1 MSIRLN
7 TVSRLAASIGAAAL
21 MFVVVGCGAPEEGD
35 GTFGTESF
43 QCASI
48 RTWAPK
54 EAYTLGEQVQFE
66 GGVFKCV
73 QAHTAFD
80 PGWTPKVVASLWKSL
95 GTCADAGT
103 GQQPPVTQPP
113 VTQPPVTQPPVT
125 QPPVVQPPTGGNGG
139 QCVGG
144 PKFDPSGAKNVGN
157 GKGQQFIGG
166 QCLSTADCASGC
178 CAFPCGICSGPG
190 AQFQAGKQGCGF
202 PNGK

>member
-1 MSIRLN
+1 MSSRLN
-7 TVSRLAASIGAAAL
+7 IAPRLAVSIGAAAL
-21 MFVVVGCGAPEEGD
+21 MFVVGCGAPEEGD
-35 GTFGTESF
+35 GEVGIESVS
-43 QCASI
+43 CTSI
-48 RTWAPK
+48 RDWKVGDSYQA
-54 EAYTLGEQVQFE
+54 GEQAQFE
-66 GGVFKCV
+66 GAVFKCV
-73 QAHTAFD
+73 QSHKVLDA
-80 PGWTPKVVASLWKSL
+80 GWTPKVVAALWTKV
-95 GTCADAGT
+95 GICDAG
-103 GQQPPVTQPP
+103 GGAQ
-113 VTQPPVTQPPVT
+113 QPPVTQPPVT
-125 QPPVVQPPTGGNGG
+125 QPPVVQPPATGG